1 MKKYII
7 LILLLVLAVIG
18 YNYIY
23 QDHRDIEHETPE
35 FSLSAEKLQ
44 SDFLMN
50 YSQAETLYLDK
61 TLHVKGKVTELNA
74 SDLTLDDI
82 VFCSFKTIDNVKIG
96 DVLMLKGRC
105 IGYDDLLEIV
115 KMDQCTIIEN

>member
-23 QDHRDIEHETPE
+23 QDHRDIEHQTPE
-35 FSLSAEKLQ
+35 FSLLAEK
-44 SDFLMN
+44 
-50 YSQAETLYLDK
+50 LYLDK